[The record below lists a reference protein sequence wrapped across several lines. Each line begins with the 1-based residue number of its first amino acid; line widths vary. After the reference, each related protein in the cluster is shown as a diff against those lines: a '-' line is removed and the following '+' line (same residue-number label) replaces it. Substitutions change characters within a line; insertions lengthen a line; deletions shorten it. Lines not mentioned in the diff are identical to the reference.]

1 MISATNEMNHQM
13 RCDMVSENEAL
24 VPASG
29 HVDVA
34 TRPVARA
41 NTVRDWQWRYF
52 RQNAIASLL
61 NIP

>member
-1 MISATNEMNHQM
+1 
-13 RCDMVSENEAL
+13 MVSENEAL

-41 NTVRDWQWRYF
+41 NTVRDWQWRNF